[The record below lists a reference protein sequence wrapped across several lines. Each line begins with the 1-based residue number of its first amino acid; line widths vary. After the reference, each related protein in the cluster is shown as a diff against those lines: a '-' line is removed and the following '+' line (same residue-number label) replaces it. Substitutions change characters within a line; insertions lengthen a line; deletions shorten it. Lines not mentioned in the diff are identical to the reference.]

1 MTRAE
6 RRLYRRMKGAEVA
19 VLSTAFSAEEEVR
32 LMTSLG
38 SEESREEVLRSIIL
52 LGLRLTTTFPGER
65 EAPKGANIVMELWVT
80 LEELYVGNFV
90 EVCISHLV
98 LL

>member
-6 RRLYRRMKGAEVA
+6 RRRYRRMKEVEVA

-52 LGLRLTTTFPGER
+52 LGLRLTTTFAGER

-90 EVCISHLV
+90 EVSAFPPV

>member
-1 MTRAE
+1 MTRAVK
-6 RRLYRRMKGAEVA
+6 RRYRKMKEVEVA

-52 LGLRLTTTFPGER
+52 LGLRLTTTFAGER

-90 EVCISHLV
+90 EVCVIYPVSL
-98 LL
+98 

>member
-6 RRLYRRMKGAEVA
+6 RRRYRRMKEEEVA

-52 LGLRLTTTFPGER
+52 SGLRVTNIFAGER

-90 EVCISHLV
+90 EVCAFHPV

>member
-1 MTRAE
+1 
-6 RRLYRRMKGAEVA
+6 MKEVEVA

-32 LMTSLG
+32 LTTSLG
-38 SEESREEVLRSIIL
+38 LEESREEVLRSIIL
-52 LGLRLTTTFPGER
+52 SGLSLTATFAGER

-90 EVCISHLV
+90 EVCVIYPVSL
-98 LL
+98 